1 MAHDVHASNVN
12 TKNKDKVSETIKR
25 CFQRKVT
32 SKACKLLALHPRNN
46 DDEVTTKRNCVFTC
60 TQKNTKKGP
69 VMDEKDYKHEEVE
82 KNLMSMNALT
92 YVAGYLLRKCLDK
105 QKCLTCAHKLTLT
118 NSSQLLCYFKAY
130 ENKSTDS
137 GGLTGPQD
145 EFIQYVTKIES
156 KVVD

>member
-1 MAHDVHASNVN
+1 LS
-12 TKNKDKVSETIKR
+12 
-25 CFQRKVT
+25 
-32 SKACKLLALHPRNN
+32 ALSDP
-46 DDEVTTKRNCVFTC
+46 CPG

-118 NSSQLLCYFKAY
+118 SSSQLLCYFKAY

-137 GGLTGPQD
+137 GGLTGLQD
-145 EFIQYVTKIES
+145 EFIQYVTKIEG